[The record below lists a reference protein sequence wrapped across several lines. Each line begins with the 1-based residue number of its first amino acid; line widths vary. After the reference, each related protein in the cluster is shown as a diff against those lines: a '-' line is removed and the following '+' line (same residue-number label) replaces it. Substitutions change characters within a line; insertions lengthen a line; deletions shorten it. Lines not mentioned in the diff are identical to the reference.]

1 VKGEITIVIGPGEA
15 RRDGDEV
22 VAVSAVAALVAD
34 GLPRRSAVD
43 VVSRLTGIPR
53 NRLYRGS
60 L

>member
-1 VKGEITIVIGPGEA
+1 
-15 RRDGDEV
+15 
-22 VAVSAVAALVAD
+22 VAAGA
-34 GLPRRSAVD
+34 GRRQAAE